1 MSWSS
6 RSAHSGCDE
15 GARFGRYH
23 VPMRTILNA
32 MISTMPTLRR
42 SAALTLLA
50 GVTLGAWAGPAA
62 AAERSASPPV
72 PPVPAALPQG
82 AASVPAGAQ
91 VALQQGLFGVRWR
104 IQEMLGAPLGPA
116 AGGQRAPHLVFD
128 ASHQRLSGSGG
139 CNRLMGN
146 FTLDGQRLGFKRVV
160 TTMMACPQGMEQE
173 RRLIET
179 LSEVQ
184 RWHLEEGTLMLMN
197 WQQQVLVKL
206 VKE

>member
-1 MSWSS
+1 MSKILPPVC
-6 RSAHSGCDE
+6 R
-15 GARFGRYH
+15 
-23 VPMRTILNA
+23 LNA
-32 MISTMPTLRR
+32 VVTC
-42 SAALTLLA
+42 LL
-50 GVTLGAWAGPAA
+50 GCVLGAAVGLSS
-62 AAERSASPPV
+62 AAERPSSEPVAPP
-72 PPVPAALPQG
+72 PS

-104 IQEMLGAPLGPA
+104 IQELLGTPLGPA
-116 AGGQRAPHLVFD
+116 AGRQRAPHLVFE

-139 CNRLMGN
+139 CNRLMGS
-146 FTLDGQRLGFKRVV
+146 FSLEGQRLVFKRVV

-173 RRLIET
+173 RRLIDT